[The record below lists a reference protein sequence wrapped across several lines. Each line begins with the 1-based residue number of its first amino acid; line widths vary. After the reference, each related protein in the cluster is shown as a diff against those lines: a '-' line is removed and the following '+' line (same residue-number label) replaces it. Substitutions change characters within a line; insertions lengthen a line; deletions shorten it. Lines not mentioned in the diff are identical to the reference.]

1 MADADVVYDPFSIE
15 AMTDPLPLY
24 ASLRSRSGPYRLDR
38 YNAWALSR
46 FADVWDVFT
55 DLDDFSIVEGPIF
68 DVNVLAAGHRS
79 EPPKPDLDPMPGF
92 VSLDPPLHTQ
102 LRQALSGPLR
112 PRPVSQLEGDIR
124 RLARLRLE
132 ELEPRGRFDVRGE
145 YAGPVSAGVMCLI
158 VGFPLD
164 SAPLVQQLANAS
176 LRRASG
182 RPGVAEEGLRA
193 RAELDELLLE
203 AIRARRGVIG
213 DGSEGLLDRLLT
225 GTFAGRSLRDEE
237 VVTQVRAIVSGGI
250 ETVPK
255 VIAAGLLELW
265 RHPDQRL
272 EVGRDPE
279 RCTVAFEEM
288 VRYHGPLQWVGRTLV
303 RDRVVAGTRMRAGE
317 RVLLLIASANR
328 DEREFADPDEFRWNR
343 PMPRH
348 LGFGQGHHYCI
359 GTHVARLEGRV
370 LLEELLARVPDYNI
384 DASHLDRTPSEF
396 QVGFVQMPLIVSDR
410 G

>member
-1 MADADVVYDPFSIE
+1 VVYDPFSIE

-24 ASLRSRSGPYRLDR
+24 ASLRRLGGPYRLDR

-68 DVNVLAAGHRS
+68 DVKVLSTAHHSG
-79 EPPKPDLDPMPGF
+79 PPQPDLDPMPGF

-112 PRPVSQLEGDIR
+112 PRAVSQLEAGIR
-124 RLARLRLE
+124 SLARVRLD
-132 ELEPRGRFDVRGE
+132 ELEPTGRFDARGE

-182 RPGVAEEGLRA
+182 RPGLTEEGLQA
-193 RAELDELLLE
+193 RADLDELLLE
-203 AIRARRGVIG
+203 VIRARRGLVG
-213 DGSEGLLDRLLT
+213 AGSDSILDRLLT
-225 GTFAGRSLRDEE
+225 GTYDGRSLTDEE
-237 VVTQVRAIVSGGI
+237 VAIQVRAIVSGGI

-255 VIAAGLLELW
+255 VVAAGLLELW
-265 RHPDQRL
+265 RHPDQRE
-272 EVGRDPE
+272 EVGRNPG
-279 RCTVAFEEM
+279 RCAIAFEEM
-288 VRYHGPLQWVGRTLV
+288 VRYHGPLQWVGRTVV
-303 RDRVVAGTRMRAGE
+303 RDRVVAGIRMRAGE

-328 DEREFADPDEFRWNR
+328 DEREFAEPDQFRWNR

-370 LLEELLARVPDYNI
+370 LLEELLTRMPDYEI
-384 DASHLDRTPSEF
+384 DPSGLERTPSEF
-396 QVGFVQMPLIVSDR
+396 QVGFAQMPLIVS
-410 G
+410 

>member
-1 MADADVVYDPFSIE
+1 MPDADVVYDPFSIE
-15 AMTDPLPLY
+15 AMTEPLPLY
-24 ASLRSRSGPYRLDR
+24 ASLRRRGGPYRLDK

-46 FADVWDVFT
+46 FTDVWEVFA
-55 DLDDFSIVEGPIF
+55 DLVDFSIVDGPIF
-68 DVNVLAAGHRS
+68 DVNVLATAHLS
-79 EPPKPDLDPMPGF
+79 EPPRPDLDPMPGF

-112 PRPVSQLEGDIR
+112 PRPVSQLETDIR
-124 RLARLRLE
+124 SLARARLE
-132 ELEPRGRFDVRGE
+132 VLEPKGRFDIRGE

-158 VGFPLD
+158 VGLPLEG
-164 SAPLVQQLANAS
+164 APLVQRLANAS
-176 LRRASG
+176 MRRASG
-182 RPGVAEEGLRA
+182 RTGLTDDSLKA

-203 AIRARRGVIG
+203 VTRTRRGLVG
-213 DGSEGLLDRLLT
+213 DGSESILDRLLT
-225 GTFAGRSLRDEE
+225 GTFDGRWLSDEE
-237 VVTQVRAIVSGGI
+237 IVTQVRAIVSGGI

-255 VIAAGLLELW
+255 VVAAGLLELW
-265 RHPDQRL
+265 RHPQQRV

-279 RCTVAFEEM
+279 RCAVAFEEM

-328 DEREFADPDEFRWNR
+328 DEREFAEPDRFRWNR

-370 LLEELLARVPDYNI
+370 LLEELLARVPDYEI
-384 DASHLDRTPSEF
+384 DASDLQRTPSEF
-396 QVGFVQMPLIVSDR
+396 QVGFAEMPLVVN
-410 G
+410 

>member
-1 MADADVVYDPFSIE
+1 MPDSEAVYDPFSIE

-24 ASLRSRSGPYRLDR
+24 ASLRNRGGPYRLDQ

-46 FADVWDVFT
+46 FEDVWDVFT
-55 DLDDFSIVEGPIF
+55 DLDDFSILEGPIF
-68 DVNVLAAGHRS
+68 DVNVIATEHRS
-79 EPPKPDLDPMPGF
+79 APLQPDLDPMPGF
-92 VSLDPPLHTQ
+92 VSLDPPLHTR

-112 PRPVSQLEGDIR
+112 PRPVAQLEADIR
-124 RLARLRLE
+124 RLARVRLE
-132 ELEPRGRFDVRGE
+132 ELELIGRFDVRGE
-145 YAGPVSAGVMCLI
+145 YAGSVSAGVMCLI

-164 SAPLVQQLANAS
+164 RAGLVQQLANAS

-182 RPGVAEEGLRA
+182 RPGLTEEGLTA
-193 RAELDELLLE
+193 RAGLDELLLDV
-203 AIRARRGVIG
+203 IRARRGLVP
-213 DGSEGLLDRLLT
+213 DGSLSILDRLLT
-225 GTFAGRSLRDEE
+225 ETFDGRFLTDEE
-237 VVTQVRAIVSGGI
+237 IATQVRAIVSGGI

-255 VIAAGLLELW
+255 VVAAGLLELW
-265 RHPDQRL
+265 RHPDQRIQI
-272 EVGRDPE
+272 GRDPD
-279 RCTVAFEEM
+279 RCAKAFEEM

-303 RDRVVAGTRMRAGE
+303 RDRKVAGTRMRAGE

-328 DEREFADPDEFRWNR
+328 DEREFAEPDEFRWNR

-370 LLEELLARVPDYNI
+370 LLEELLARVPEYKI
-384 DASHLDRTPSEF
+384 DATRLERTPSEF
-396 QVGFVQMPLIVSDR
+396 QVGFAQMPLIV

>member
-1 MADADVVYDPFSIE
+1 MPDADVVYDPFSIE

-24 ASLRSRSGPYRLDR
+24 ASLRRRSGPYRLDR

-46 FADVWDVFT
+46 FADVWEVFT

-68 DVNVLAAGHRS
+68 DVNVVATTHRS
-79 EPPKPDLDPMPGF
+79 RPPQPDLDPMPGF

-102 LRQALSGPLR
+102 LRQALSLPLR
-112 PRPVSQLEGDIR
+112 PRPVSQLETDIR
-124 RLARLRLE
+124 GLARARLE
-132 ELEPRGRFDVRGE
+132 ELEPKGRFDIRGE

-158 VGFPLD
+158 VGFPLP

-182 RPGVAEEGLRA
+182 RPGLTEDALTA
-193 RAELDELLLE
+193 RAELDSLLLE
-203 AIRARRGVIG
+203 VIRTRRGLVG
-213 DGSEGLLDRLLT
+213 DGPEGVFDRLFT
-225 GTFAGRSLRDEE
+225 GTFDGRLLSDEE
-237 VVTQVRAIVSGGI
+237 IVTQVRAIVSGGI

-255 VIAAGLLELW
+255 VVAAGLLELW
-265 RHPDQRL
+265 RHPEQRL

-279 RCTVAFEEM
+279 RCAVAFEEM

-303 RDRVVAGTRMRAGE
+303 RARVVAGTRMRAGE

-328 DEREFADPDEFRWNR
+328 DEREFTEPDRFIWNR

-359 GTHVARLEGRV
+359 GAHVARLEGRV
-370 LLEELLARVPDYNI
+370 LLEELLARVPDYEI
-384 DASHLDRTPSEF
+384 DASDLERTPSEF
-396 QVGFVQMPLIVSDR
+396 QVGFAQMPLVVN
-410 G
+410 

>member
-1 MADADVVYDPFSIE
+1 MPDAEVVYDPFSIE

-24 ASLRSRSGPYRLDR
+24 ASLRKRGGPYRLDQ
-38 YNAWALSR
+38 YNAWALSQ

-55 DLDDFSIVEGPIF
+55 DLDDFSIVDGPIF
-68 DVNVLAAGHRS
+68 DVNVLATKHQSGPS
-79 EPPKPDLDPMPGF
+79 QPELDPMPGF
-92 VSLDPPLHTQ
+92 ASLDPPLHTQ
-102 LRQALSGPLR
+102 LRQALGGPLR
-112 PRPVSQLEGDIR
+112 PRPVSQLEADIR
-124 RLARLRLE
+124 SLARVGLE

-176 LRRASG
+176 LGRASG
-182 RPGVAEEGLRA
+182 RPGLSEDALKA
-193 RAELDELLLE
+193 RAGLDELLVE
-203 AIRARRGVIG
+203 VIRDRRRLVG
-213 DGSEGLLDRLLT
+213 DGSESLLDRLLV
-225 GTFAGRSLRDEE
+225 GTYDGRLLTDEE
-237 VVTQVRAIVSGGI
+237 IAIQVRAIVSGGI

-255 VIAAGLLELW
+255 VVAAGLLELW
-265 RHPDQRL
+265 RHPDQRA

-279 RCTVAFEEM
+279 RCAIAFEEM

-303 RDRVVAGTRMRAGE
+303 RDRVVAGTPMRAGE
-317 RVLLLIASANR
+317 RILLLIASANR
-328 DEREFADPDEFRWNR
+328 DEREFAEPDQFRWDR

-370 LLEELLARVPDYNI
+370 LLEELLARMPDYEI
-384 DASHLDRTPSEF
+384 DASHLERTPSEF
-396 QVGFVQMPLIVSDR
+396 QVGFARMPLIVS
-410 G
+410 

>member
-1 MADADVVYDPFSIE
+1 MPDADVVYDPFSIE
-15 AMTDPLPLY
+15 AMTEPLPLY
-24 ASLRSRSGPYRLDR
+24 ASLRRRGGPYRLDK

-46 FADVWDVFT
+46 FTDVWEVFA
-55 DLDDFSIVEGPIF
+55 DLVDFSIVDGPIF
-68 DVNVLAAGHRS
+68 DVNVLATAHLS
-79 EPPKPDLDPMPGF
+79 EPPRPDLDPMPGF

-112 PRPVSQLEGDIR
+112 PRPVSQLETDIR
-124 RLARLRLE
+124 SLARARLE
-132 ELEPRGRFDVRGE
+132 VLEPKGRFDIRGE

-158 VGFPLD
+158 VGLPLEG
-164 SAPLVQQLANAS
+164 APLVQRLANAS
-176 LRRASG
+176 MRRASG
-182 RPGVAEEGLRA
+182 RPGLTDDSLKA

-203 AIRARRGVIG
+203 VTRTRRGLVG
-213 DGSEGLLDRLLT
+213 DGSESILDRLLT
-225 GTFAGRSLRDEE
+225 GTFDGRWLSDEE
-237 VVTQVRAIVSGGI
+237 IVTQVRAIVSGGI

-255 VIAAGLLELW
+255 VVAAGLLELW
-265 RHPDQRL
+265 RHPQQRV

-279 RCTVAFEEM
+279 RCAVAFEEM

-328 DEREFADPDEFRWNR
+328 DEREFAEPDRFRWNR

-370 LLEELLARVPDYNI
+370 LLEELLARVPDYEI
-384 DASHLDRTPSEF
+384 DASDLQRTPSEF
-396 QVGFVQMPLIVSDR
+396 QVGFAEMPLVVN
-410 G
+410 